1 MRYKYP
7 WFRWAMSQPRTLLFM
22 MLAKKSGMRAGDIK
36 LVYLNLCEHAACN
49 DPRGSVEGF
58 DFDGSDCV
66 WDLEEGTSR
75 KVYDLLRQRHVID
88 EDDRLVGWNE
98 EQGEAEE
105 QTREER
111 KREQTAERV
120 RRLREKAKSEGTAAD
135 ASADKQEP
143 LADPSSS
150 VTQCNAV
157 THCNAGDALHVTQC
171 NAVTHRDNRD
181 KIKEIKDLKYT
192 PLTPQGETQG
202 VGVSTPAQTSS
213 PMEARETPGP
223 DPEPKPKPEPPAEDT
238 PQAPDTTTAPAS
250 PPQADLTHGNPAWKE
265 FCYVFS
271 LWPVQQGKE
280 KAWREYAYLKARHL
294 VPESYAL
301 ADIIER
307 FKAEDRR
314 WKRGYV
320 PMMANWLRDRRWDD
334 VPEKAPAKSYAPDE
348 NGSTPYVDEHDQ
360 DYTSSGFGSIF
371 DSLKEKA
378 NA

>member
-1 MRYKYP
+1 MRFKFP
-7 WFRWAMSQPRTLLFM
+7 WFRWAMSQSKTLLFV

-49 DPRGSVEGF
+49 DLWGSVEGF

-75 KVYDLLRQRHVID
+75 KVYDLLRQQQIID
-88 EDDRLVGWNE
+88 EEDCLVGWNE

-111 KREQTAERV
+111 KREQSAERV
-120 RRLREKAKSEGTAAD
+120 RRHRERAKSKDDSSAAAGTPEQAEMPNQD
-135 ASADKQEP
+135 
-143 LADPSSS
+143 

-157 THCNAGDALHVTQC
+157 THPVTPCNADALHVTQS
-171 NAVTHRDNRD
+171 NAVTHI
-181 KIKEIKDLKYT
+181 KEIKEIKEIKDLKHT
-192 PLTPQGETQG
+192 PPTPQGDTG

-213 PMEARETPGP
+213 PLKARETPGP
-223 DPEPKPKPEPPAEDT
+223 DPEPKPDPKPKPEPPAEDP
-238 PQAPDTTTAPAS
+238 PQAPDTSTAP
-250 PPQADLTHGNPAWKE
+250 QVDTTHGNPAWKE

-280 KAWREYAYLKARHL
+280 KAWREYAYLRARPL

-307 FKAEDRR
+307 FKAEDRK
-314 WKRGYV
+314 WKRNYV
-320 PMMANWLRDRRWDD
+320 PLMANWLRDRRWDD
-334 VPEKAPAKSYAPDE
+334 QPDKAPAPSYAPDE
-348 NGSTPYVDEHDQ
+348 NGRTRYVNESEQ
-360 DYTSSGFGSIF
+360 GYSQPSRVGSIM
-371 DSLKEKA
+371 DVMA
-378 NA
+378 